1 MCLQIIVGSDISYG
15 EEMVRDEKLT
25 PSQLES
31 LSKQCRLETVILK
44 KGNIVAIRRR
54 LLFRFFGCLDG
65 PPIGSL
71 SILVASCNT
80 KGNDILPRRLYPR
93 EDNLLMSRDS
103 LYMECLS
110 LQLFVPPMRFM
121 KGALHPPR
129 ALLLPEFDSN
139 TTQEYKKTGLVRY
152 FESLQTDGPSLA
164 IQVESRRQDFLADLE
179 LDYTYPKI
187 IRSLTIHQLCDAF
200 RIAFVYATEYQEWKK
215 KHHKNE
221 VLDFITQ
228 LITDSKRLRFPEL
241 DNSGIPPEFDRSL
254 LKLLHGEDAG
264 RLTQD
269 FFPRFYD
276 EERDSEDEGEE
287 GSGDEEEDEERKISP
302 VVTVLAT
309 PRLVITSGR
318 IGLFAKQEIPKGTWI
333 FEIEPF
339 STDNMCR
346 YIIDD
351 SITGNN
357 GRYLH
362 FSSKHNADFVLLEL
376 GGELRLFCKASK
388 SIAIDSEIQVDQ
400 KLQGFRN
407 VQEGGRGVISSH
419 LI

>member
-121 KGALHPPR
+121 KGALRPPR
-129 ALLLPEFDSN
+129 ELLLAEFDSN
-139 TTQEYKKTGLVRY
+139 TTQRYKKTGLVRF
-152 FESLQTDGPSLA
+152 FESLQSDGPSLP
-164 IQVESRRQDFLADLE
+164 IQVESRRQDFFADLE
-179 LDYTYPKI
+179 FSWAIPKI
-187 IRSLTIHQLCDAF
+187 SYSLSIHQLCDAF
-200 RIAFVYATEYQEWKK
+200 RIAFVYATEYQEWRKT
-215 KHHKNE
+215 HHTNE
-221 VLDFITQ
+221 VLDFFTQ
-228 LITDSKRLRFPEL
+228 LIMNSERLRFPEL
-241 DNSGIPPEFDRSL
+241 DNSGIPSEYDRSL

-276 EERDSEDEGEE
+276 EEIDSEHEGEE
-287 GSGDEEEDEERKISP
+287 GSGDEEEDEERKNYP
-302 VVTVLAT
+302 VLAT
-309 PRLVITSGR
+309 PRLVITSGRSSGR
-318 IGLFAKQEIPKGTWI
+318 IGLFAKQEIPKSTLI

-362 FSSKHNADFVLLEL
+362 FSSKPNADFVLLEL
-376 GGELRLFCKASK
+376 GRKRQGTPARDKIIQRASR
-388 SIAIDSEIQVDQ
+388 STLS
-400 KLQGFRN
+400 
-407 VQEGGRGVISSH
+407 
-419 LI
+419 